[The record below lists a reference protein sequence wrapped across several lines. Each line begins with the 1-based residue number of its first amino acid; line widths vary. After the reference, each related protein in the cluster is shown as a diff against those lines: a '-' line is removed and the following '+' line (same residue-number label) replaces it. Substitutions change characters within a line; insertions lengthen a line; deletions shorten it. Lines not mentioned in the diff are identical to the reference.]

1 MRHVVV
7 GTAGHIDHGKSSL
20 VLALTGT
27 DPDRLKEEKLRGITV
42 DLGFAHLERGG
53 ITYAF
58 VDVPGHERF
67 VRNMLAGAAGF
78 DVVLLAVA
86 ADESVMPQTRE
97 HIEICRLLGV
107 RNAVVAL
114 TPDRPG
120 GRSRPDRAGRTGSAG
135 TARRERDG
143 GGAGAPGVLAHRR
156 RPRPAADG
164 ARRGRRRGA
173 APRGQPPLPPPGGPR
188 LHHARLRRGGHGHP
202 RFRADDRRRRGRD
215 PPRRGARPG
224 PRPRSARD
232 RSPDGARRTAGGGQP
247 RRKRSAAGRAGS
259 GARGPGGNP
268 RRPDARRE
276 AGSARLGG
284 GPRSGTRTGSTS
296 TSAPPPR
303 SRASAFSAAGTACP
317 RETPISSSS
326 GSKRPSPRCAATATS
341 SGATRR

>member
-114 TPDRPG
+114 TRTDLVDDPDLIELAGLEVRELLEGSAMAEAPVLPVSSRTGAGLDRLRTALAAAAAGAPPREDSRPFRLPVDRAFTMRGFGAVVTGTLVPG
-120 GRSRPDRAGRTGSAG
+120 GRPS
-135 TARRERDG
+135 
-143 GGAGAPGVLAHRR
+143 
-156 RPRPAADG
+156 
-164 ARRGRRRGA
+164 
-173 APRGQPPLPPPGGPR
+173 APRS
-188 LHHARLRRGGHGHP
+188 
-202 RFRADDRRRRGRD
+202 
-215 PPRRGARPG
+215 
-224 PRPRSARD
+224 RS
-232 RSPDGARRTAGGGQP
+232 SP
-247 RRKRSAAGRAGS
+247 
-259 GARGPGGNP
+259 
-268 RRPDARRE
+268 
-276 AGSARLGG
+276 AGSAPGSAASKCT
-284 GPRSGTRTGSTS
+284 GPGSGRRAPDSGWRSTSPEAAGCGSSGERCSRPRGRSAPAGCSTRGWKCSTGRRPPSGTRTGSTS

-303 SRASAFSAAGTACP
+303 SRASAFSVAGTACP
-317 RETPISSSS
+317 RGTPISSSS